1 MSRKKKIDRDE
12 LLNAAEDIV
21 RAEGPSGLTIEALAN
36 AMGITK
42 GGVQYSFRSKDE
54 LIHAMIDRWTAQYD
68 RIYQEKLTAN
78 PSPDETL
85 NAHLEAAHRADS
97 LMDAKAAALLAAL
110 VQTKYLASIGSW
122 YREQLD
128 QWATDDPE
136 GRTRRLKFLASEGA
150 ILLRFFGFLEFED
163 EEWNSIFRDIRNE
176 KPYQQES

>member
-1 MSRKKKIDRDE
+1 MSRRKTIDRDE
-12 LLNAAEDIV
+12 LLSAAEDIV
-21 RAEGPSGLTIEALAN
+21 RTVGPGGLTIDALAK

-54 LIHAMIDRWTAQYD
+54 LIHAMIERWTAQYD
-68 RIYQEKLTAN
+68 GIYTEKLAAG
-78 PSPDETL
+78 SGPDETL

-110 VQTKYLASIGSW
+110 VQTKYLGSVGSW

-136 GRTRRLKFLASEGA
+136 GKIRRLKFLASEGA
-150 ILLRFFGFLEFED
+150 ILLRFFGLLNICD
-163 EEWNSIFRDIRNE
+163 DEWNSIFQDIRDGDLYS
-176 KPYQQES
+176 K